1 MRPTRSGAAAAS
13 VATRLRPAC
22 PFARK
27 AIRLG
32 LERLG
37 FDVCE
42 AESGIE
48 GIKLAMTGEFRLIV
62 TDILMPDKDGIE
74 TILEIRRGRS
84 RVKILA
90 VSGGGRVRN
99 DAFLKAASEL
109 GADGTLSK
117 PFEMQ
122 DLMAKVKS
130 LFPEIEEVSPVS

>member
-1 MRPTRSGAAAAS
+1 
-13 VATRLRPAC
+13 
-22 PFARK
+22 
-27 AIRLG
+27 
-32 LERLG
+32 
-37 FDVCE
+37 
-42 AESGIE
+42 
-48 GIKLAMTGEFRLIV
+48 MTGEFRLIV